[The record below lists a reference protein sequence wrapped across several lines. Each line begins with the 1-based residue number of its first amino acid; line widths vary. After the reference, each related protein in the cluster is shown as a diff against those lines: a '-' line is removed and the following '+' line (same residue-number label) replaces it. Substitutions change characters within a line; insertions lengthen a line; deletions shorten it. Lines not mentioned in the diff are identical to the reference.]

1 MEYYPNET
9 AHNPFLSY
17 LQTERLISLFVEA
30 SGAIGKNEDVKSGLG
45 SNWPGTLCKMCSP
58 VICTDVDRPPLPR
71 TRRHPWSIPL
81 PHPALPAPPPA
92 SCPQAA
98 WAYFPILPLWRSQ
111 TSAVL
116 QLPLWLSTLPSSQGC
131 YCPRLGCPLP
141 PAADQHH
148 PHLWLRPGC
157 LQACCGAAIA

>member
-81 PHPALPAPPPA
+81 PHPALLA
-92 SCPQAA
+92 SPFALFQEGQGAGPWVGGGRLYCLNTKTVNLFKHNHL
-98 WAYFPILPLWRSQ
+98 YFHSPNG
-111 TSAVL
+111 V
-116 QLPLWLSTLPSSQGC
+116 
-131 YCPRLGCPLP
+131 
-141 PAADQHH
+141 
-148 PHLWLRPGC
+148 
-157 LQACCGAAIA
+157 ACFFTICTKWVGAMNYARDASHAAIRVWARV